1 MGDRET
7 APRFHVLRE
16 AAVATVEG
24 DTDKERNDEDG
35 EREMRKRE
43 RERERERER
52 DATFEHVAKEKHR
65 ADNRLIGRIKLGNGK
80 ENKLGKQKKTAL
92 HRFCKRRT
100 SLKRERERERERE
113 RDNKNGRNRRPLLR
127 PADEE
132 NGENGD
138 RKRNKRKKKPII
150 KFPKKRKKK
159 GRRKSGRAP

>member
-43 RERERERER
+43 RERERER

-80 ENKLGKQKKTAL
+80 ENKLGKQKKKTAL

-113 RDNKNGRNRRPLLR
+113 TTKTGEIDGHFCGRPTKKTAKTATENETKEKKTNNKIS
-127 PADEE
+127 
-132 NGENGD
+132 
-138 RKRNKRKKKPII
+138 KKKE
-150 KFPKKRKKK
+150 KKGKKK
-159 GRRKSGRAP
+159 IR

>member
-43 RERERERER
+43 RERERER

-80 ENKLGKQKKTAL
+80 ENKLGKQKKN
-92 HRFCKRRT
+92 C
-100 SLKRERERERERE
+100 
-113 RDNKNGRNRRPLLR
+113 
-127 PADEE
+127 
-132 NGENGD
+132 
-138 RKRNKRKKKPII
+138 
-150 KFPKKRKKK
+150 
-159 GRRKSGRAP
+159 APSVL